1 MKLVYS
7 NDYAF
12 DVLPRR
18 AGKGGA
24 LTYLTDKLDSEG
36 KQPSNTLVCGDSGN
50 DAELFDIPQVYGVM
64 VSSLLLFFKS
74 LIILDCELLIVLLL
88 LLFKVSNS
96 HEELLKWHEE
106 HAKDNPNIFLASE
119 RCAAGMIEALQRFNL
134 GPSASPRDVF
144 DIDNFHAESLNIA
157 NEVVQ
162 FYLFYERWRCGEVE
176 KSDKYLQ
183 NLKSLSVSV
192 FLQLLPRKYFKIVF

>member
-1 MKLVYS
+1 M
-7 NDYAF
+7 
-12 DVLPRR
+12 R
-18 AGKGGA
+18 ARNCPA
-24 LTYLTDKLDSEG
+24 
-36 KQPSNTLVCGDSGN
+36 
-50 DAELFDIPQVYGVM
+50 I
-64 VSSLLLFFKS
+64 
-74 LIILDCELLIVLLL
+74 

-106 HAKDNPNIFLASE
+106 NAKDNPNIILASE

-134 GPSASPRDVF
+134 GPSTSPRDVF
-144 DIDNFHAESLNIA
+144 DTENFHAESLSPA
-157 NEVVQ
+157 HEVVQ

-192 FLQLLPRKYFKIVF
+192 FLRVLHRKWIF